1 MKNILSFLVFVV
13 LLSSCNSE
21 PSLQKYLVDKD
32 SNKHFITASVSSD
45 LLMPNFDQLEDEE
58 QKVIKKIHKINMLA
72 LKSNVDEVDYE
83 SEKSQVLE
91 ILKNSEYKSLIE
103 FNGQARLARFL
114 YSGTEEKI
122 EEIIFFGSDDE
133 TGMLLMRML
142 GKELNP
148 NDLIKVMEMADKMN
162 LDEFKSFGKMVGES
176 FKNEKMIN

>member
-1 MKNILSFLVFVV
+1 MKKIFSILVFAM
-13 LLSSCNSE
+13 LLSSCSSE

-45 LLMPNFDQLEDEE
+45 LLVPSFDKLNDEE
-58 QKVIKKIHKINMLA
+58 QESIKKIRKINMLA
-72 LKSNVDEVDYE
+72 LKSEVEDVDFEG
-83 SEKSQVLE
+83 EKTQVLE
-91 ILKNSEYKSLIE
+91 ILKKSDYKSLIE
-103 FNGQARLARFL
+103 FNGQAQQAQFL

-122 EEIIFFGSDDE
+122 EEMIFFASDDE

-148 NDLIKVMEMADKMN
+148 NDLIKVMKMADKMD

-176 FKNEKMIN
+176 FENKEMIN